1 MGRTKN
7 IWTNKEKN
15 IIIENI
21 IYWVRSWSGFLLL
34 LLFIHFRQ
42 RNTIESCLL
51 QKPKMWKKSFL
62 CNKKNEFS
70 LDVLSTCFHWRN
82 HLQNNTQQL
91 NYICS
96 SSSFRQWTWGILG
109 QFSIPNY
116 DGRRV
121 LFSISP
127 TWPKNLSA
135 ILDTMWKASKKTNT
149 LGLVTGW
156 GVLSID
162 LHNVSNV
169 IFLNFRPYY

>member
-1 MGRTKN
+1 M
-7 IWTNKEKN
+7 
-15 IIIENI
+15 
-21 IYWVRSWSGFLLL
+21 LL

-116 DGRRV
+116 DGRV
-121 LFSISP
+121 VFSISP

-135 ILDTMWKASKKTNT
+135 ILDTMWKASKK
-149 LGLVTGW
+149 LIP
-156 GVLSID
+156 VLSTIVVAFQYFA
-162 LHNVSNV
+162 LEK
-169 IFLNFRPYY
+169 IFFTYRIQRKGLLSLSTKKFKSLAANDWPFT

>member
-1 MGRTKN
+1 MGRTRN
-7 IWTNKEKN
+7 IWTNKEKH

-21 IYWVRSWSGFLLL
+21 IYRVRSWSGFLLL

-51 QKPKMWKKSFL
+51 QKPKMWRKSFL

-116 DGRRV
+116 DGRV
-121 LFSISP
+121 LLVFP
-127 TWPKNLSA
+127 L
-135 ILDTMWKASKKTNT
+135 LDRK
-149 LGLVTGW
+149 
-156 GVLSID
+156 
-162 LHNVSNV
+162 
-169 IFLNFRPYY
+169 IFLLSLTRCEKQAKN

>member
-7 IWTNKEKN
+7 IWTNKEKH

-135 ILDTMWKASKKTNT
+135 ILDTMWKASKK
-149 LGLVTGW
+149 LIL
-156 GVLSID
+156 
-162 LHNVSNV
+162 
-169 IFLNFRPYY
+169 